1 MNVTLD
7 QSKDE
12 GLKKIARFGMFA
24 KGAVYVILGVLT
36 AMAAFGQGGQTAGKS
51 DSLQFVYQQ
60 PFGKILL
67 GILALGLI
75 SYVVWRFIQAF
86 RDPENKGSD
95 KSGIA
100 TRIGYASS
108 GVLYGLIAF
117 EAVRMVFSGGSSG
130 GGGGGNQQETL
141 VSTLLGQPFGQ
152 ILVGIVAVV
161 FFGKAAYQ
169 IYRAVSG
176 KFAKKIQDSELDH
189 RVKDTLRKAG
199 FVGYIARGIV
209 IGIIGYLFLRA
220 AIEANP
226 NQAGGTVEA
235 FQFIQTNSAWGT
247 IMLGI
252 IAIGLACYGV
262 FMFVKA
268 RYRVLPSSI

>member
-7 QSKDE
+7 QTKDE
-12 GLKKIARFGMFA
+12 SVRKIARVGMFA
-24 KGAVYVILGVLT
+24 KGVVYVILGLLT
-36 AMAAFGQGGQTAGKS
+36 AIYAFGSGGQKAGK
-51 DSLQFVYQQ
+51 DSALQFVYQQ

-67 GILALGLI
+67 AILAAGLI
-75 SYVVWRFIQAF
+75 CYVVWRFIQAF
-86 RDPENKGSD
+86 RDPENKGDD
-95 KSGIA
+95 KSGIG
-100 TRIGYASS
+100 TRIAYAAS
-108 GVLYGLIAF
+108 GVIYGVFAF
-117 EAVRMVFSGGSSG
+117 EAIRMLFSSGSSG
-130 GGGGGNQQETL
+130 GGGNQKETI

-161 FFGKAAYQ
+161 FFGKAIYQ

-176 KFAKKIQDSELDH
+176 KFAKKVQDSELDH

-199 FVGYIARGIV
+199 YVGYIARGIV
-209 IGIIGYLFLRA
+209 IGIIGYFFLQA

-226 NQAGGTVEA
+226 NEAGGTQQA
-235 FQFIQTNSAWGT
+235 FDFIQSSTAWGT
-247 IMLGI
+247 ILLGI